1 MKNLIMICL
10 AIFAITTIANAQIPG
25 KFFGVLEIKHA
36 SNVDADINAPD
47 PKTIELNSIV
57 RYMFS
62 KNIGGSAVI
71 RINDTTSN
79 ALGGITFL
87 PVEWYRID
95 ILGGVSI
102 QNTEKKS
109 LLGLRVWFGNKS
121 QDFWFN
127 CDGGTQDFWFEVI
140 YLIKIAPWFA
150 LGGMADKKGFGP
162 RVELSPIGPFVKIWG
177 GITAD
182 WRNKN
187 RRLGHE
193 GYKAESLFA
202 HVGVKAIF

>member
-1 MKNLIMICL
+1 MKNLIMICF
-10 AIFAITTIANAQIPG
+10 AIFAITPTIASAQ
-25 KFFGVLEIKHA
+25 KLFGVIEFKYT
-36 SNVDADINAPD
+36 SNVDLDITTPNA
-47 PKTIELNSIV
+47 KTIELNSIT

-62 KNIGGSAVI
+62 KNIGGSVVI
-71 RINDTTSN
+71 RLNDSTSN

-87 PVEWYRID
+87 PVEWYRVD

-109 LLGLRVWFGNKS
+109 LLGLRVWLGNKL

-127 CDGGTQDFWFEVI
+127 CDGGTQIFWFEAI
-140 YLIKIAPWFA
+140 YLVKIAPWIA

-162 RVELSPIGPFVKIWG
+162 RAEIYPIGQCFFKIWG

-202 HVGVKAIF
+202 HLGVKAIF